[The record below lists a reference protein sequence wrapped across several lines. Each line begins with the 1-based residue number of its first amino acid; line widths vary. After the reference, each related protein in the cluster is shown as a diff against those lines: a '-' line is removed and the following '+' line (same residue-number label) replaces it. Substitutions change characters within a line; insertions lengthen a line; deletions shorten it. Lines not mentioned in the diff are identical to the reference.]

1 MARLPL
7 FFPALMMDGSYRL
20 GAHGFLYSE
29 DLGKVGIKPNRG
41 LLDQQ
46 AALRWVQ
53 KNIAGFGGDPSQVTL
68 VGESAGGGKSI
79 SAFLQFV
86 EALNQCH

>member
-1 MARLPL
+1 MI
-7 FFPALMMDGSYRL
+7 DDSYRL

-29 DLGKVGIKPNRG
+29 DLGKAGFKPNRG
-41 LLDQQ
+41 LIDQQ
-46 AALRWVQ
+46 VALRWVR
-53 KNIAGFGGDPSQVTL
+53 KNIAGFGGDPSKVTL

-79 SAFLQFV
+79 SALPQVV

>member
-1 MARLPL
+1 
-7 FFPALMMDGSYRL
+7 MDDSYRL

-29 DLGKVGIKPNRG
+29 DLGKTGIKPNRG

-46 AALRWVQ
+46 MALRWVQ
-53 KNIAGFGGDPSQVTL
+53 KNIVGFGGDPSKVTL

-79 SAFLQFV
+79 SAL
-86 EALNQCH
+86 LSLLRL